1 MFFPFGSLQHH
12 FAIFFIMYFY
22 YFITGIFV
30 IKLFAPKMQRHLGI
44 PNMIPDVPNMS
55 ASRRGVGT
63 HGALTQRIVVI

>member
-1 MFFPFGSLQHH
+1 
-12 FAIFFIMYFY
+12 MYFY